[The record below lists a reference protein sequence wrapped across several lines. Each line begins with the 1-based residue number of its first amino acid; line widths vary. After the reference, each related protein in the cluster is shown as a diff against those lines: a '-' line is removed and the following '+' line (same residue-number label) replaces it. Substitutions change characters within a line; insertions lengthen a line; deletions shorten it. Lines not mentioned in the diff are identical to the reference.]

1 MLNTLLS
8 VVFTV
13 LVLSFIT
20 SYVIL
25 RKAVSERSLRRLL
38 LLLVVMT
45 PPIALFAFAKAL
57 FFRPKPIRYSEE
69 LGRIEDEIESERAR
83 TFDGKI
89 VHPSFSSRWR
99 MSYLY
104 AVEKSAAAASKLN
117 PTINASLCSGISH
130 LR

>member
-1 MLNTLLS
+1 MLHTLLS
-8 VVFTV
+8 IVVAVLILTTV
-13 LVLSFIT
+13 T

-25 RKAVSERSLRRLL
+25 RKAVSEPSFRKVL

-45 PPIALFAFAKAL
+45 PVLTLYAFAKSL
-57 FFRPKPIRYSEE
+57 FIHPKPIRYIDE

-83 TFDGKI
+83 SFDAKV

-99 MSYLY
+99 MAYLY
-104 AVEKSAAAASKLN
+104 AVEKSAVAVSKLD
-117 PTINASLCSGISH
+117 PSLNATLCAGISR

>member
-1 MLNTLLS
+1 MLHTLLS
-8 VVFTV
+8 LVFTV
-13 LVLSFIT
+13 LILTFIT

-25 RKAVSERSLRRLL
+25 RKAVSERSFRRVL
-38 LLLVVMT
+38 LLLVLTT
-45 PPIALFAFAKAL
+45 PPIAIFAFVKAL
-57 FFRPKPIRYSEE
+57 FFRPQPIRFSDE
-69 LGRIEDEIESERAR
+69 LGRTEDEIETERAS
-83 TFDGKI
+83 TFDAKI

-117 PTINASLCSGISH
+117 PSVNSSLCEGIAR

>member
-1 MLNTLLS
+1 MLGALLS

-13 LVLSFIT
+13 LILTFVT

-25 RKAVSERSLRRLL
+25 RRAISDRSLRRLL
-38 LLLVVMT
+38 VWLVAIT

-57 FFRPKPIRYSEE
+57 FVRPKPIRYSEE

-83 TFDGKI
+83 IFEDKI

-104 AVEKSAAAASKLN
+104 AVEKSAAAASKLDSS
-117 PTINASLCSGISH
+117 INASLCSGISR